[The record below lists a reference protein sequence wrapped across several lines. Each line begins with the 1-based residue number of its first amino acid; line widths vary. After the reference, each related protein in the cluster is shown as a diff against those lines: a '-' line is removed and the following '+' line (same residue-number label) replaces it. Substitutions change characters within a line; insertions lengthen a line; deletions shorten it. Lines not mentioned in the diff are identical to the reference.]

1 MLEIRRDP
9 RGYLEVKVT
18 TMSWTKYTIRYCY
31 YDTEKWL
38 RSSFGNQ
45 NDVPDKTLNEEE
57 IEWVKKYYLP
67 KLADHTIG

>member
-1 MLEIRRDP
+1 
-9 RGYLEVKVT
+9 
-18 TMSWTKYTIRYCY
+18 MSWTKYTIRYCY